1 MGNSQEL
8 LDQAFSALDISL
20 GDQRQAPIG
29 AHVCLIYITE
39 EERRDLVSKFLK
51 AGLEGGE
58 QVLYFTDV
66 MTPTQLLD
74 WLADMGVD
82 IPCDVESGRLKVSE
96 AKAVYYPNGVFDPQ
110 AMLEYWK
117 QACREAVLQGFP
129 SMRATGETSWAVRGI
144 PGSERLIEYEALLN
158 KTLET
163 LPATAFCQYD
173 VNLFDG
179 ATILE
184 VLRVHPVVISRGQVV
199 RNPLYVRPDEFLAH
213 RAIKK

>member
-8 LDQAFSALDISL
+8 LDQAFSAADLTP
-20 GDQRQAPIG
+20 GDQRATPIG
-29 AHVCLIYITE
+29 AHVCLIYVSE

-51 AGLEGGE
+51 TGFDGCE

-74 WLADMGVD
+74 WLSDLGMD
-82 IPCDVESGRLKVSE
+82 IPDGAECGRFEVSE
-96 AKAVYYPNGVFDPQ
+96 AEAVYCPRGVFDPQ
-110 AMLEYWK
+110 AMLSYWE
-117 QACREAVLQGFP
+117 QACREAVQQGFP
-129 SMRATGETSWAVRGI
+129 SVRATGETSWAARGI

-158 KTLET
+158 KTLEG

-179 ATILE
+179 ATILD

-199 RNPLYVRPDEFLAH
+199 RNPLYMGPDEFFAR
-213 RAIKK
+213 RANRG